1 MGGNTLINLD
11 SGEIGDLDLR
21 MGRFAISAKAGHF
34 AICQRP
40 VSGDKLGTPSRPRC
54 AANLSP
60 TVSRAHCMSLH
71 ILLVEDDRQ
80 LARQLSA
87 QLKQFGHEVVA
98 VEDGQ
103 AAVSSVAQNVFDAIV
118 LDWMLPTLDGLAV
131 IRQLRASGMT
141 LPILMLTA
149 LGQTFDKVEGL
160 DTGADDYMVKPAD
173 ATELNARLNALV
185 RARRAATNAGTN
197 DTIHAGDIVISPSK
211 FRAWRNGRAIDLAL
225 TEFKLLFELARDAG
239 AVVTKPMLLERVWGY
254 DFIPTTNIVEA
265 HVRRLRQKLMQHGDD
280 PISNV
285 RGVGYS
291 IRQ

>member
-1 MGGNTLINLD
+1 MRGQSCANNQP
-11 SGEIGDLDLR
+11 
-21 MGRFAISAKAGHF
+21 GH
-34 AICQRP
+34 R
-40 VSGDKLGTPSRPRC
+40 
-54 AANLSP
+54 
-60 TVSRAHCMSLH
+60 MSLH

-80 LARQLSA
+80 LARQLTA

-149 LGQTFDKVEGL
+149 LGQTFDKIEGL

-173 ATELNARLNALV
+173 ALELNARLNALV
-185 RARRAATNAGTN
+185 RARRAAANTETN
-197 DTIHAGDIVISPSK
+197 DTINAGDIVISPSK